1 MRRRAARLG
10 AGISIVL
17 AATALA
23 GCGEDQPETSTAIPV
38 PPVVDL
44 PASSAGG
51 ACQLLD
57 YATIAETT
65 GGVFDVA
72 AASASGGSQS
82 CVIRSETARHPEL
95 SLSVTKTTADVSVFK
110 EELVPAGGKTVSGLG
125 KAAYRTTLAPAKGH
139 GAAAEI
145 GWLTGDGRLL
155 NLRYVLTTGE
165 DRAAADTVAGKLVAL
180 AKQIDVSSL

>member
-1 MRRRAARLG
+1 MRRWTARFG
-10 AGISIVL
+10 AGFSIVL
-17 AATALA
+17 AAGALA
-23 GCGEDQPETSTAIPV
+23 GCGEDQPTKPTAIPV

-57 YATIAETT
+57 YALIEETT

-72 AASASGGSQS
+72 AASASNGAQS

-95 SLSVTKTTADVSVFK
+95 SLSVTKTTADAATFK

-125 KAAYRTTLAPAKGH
+125 KAAYRATLAPAKGH

-155 NLRYVLTTGE
+155 NLRYVLTTDE
-165 DRAAADTVAGKLVAL
+165 DRKAADALAGKLVTL
-180 AKQIDVSSL
+180 AKRIDASSL